1 MENIVIKK
9 SAVAVIALTAAFA
22 SAPVAAQSNFYG
34 VASVG
39 RSTIDVDPTAV
50 NNFTTAIGLGGT
62 VTQASSND
70 VGWKLQLGYQMT
82 KSLALEGGYT
92 NLGTAEYTHANALY
106 RAIGH
111 KKADLFNL
119 DLVGKIPLNQSFSA
133 LARLGAYRW
142 ETKSN
147 LPTTAGMTS
156 VTDDGYDLK
165 AGVGAQY
172 DFTANFALRGEF
184 ERFNGI
190 GKQTATGDSKVNLF
204 SIGAVLKF

>member
-1 MENIVIKK
+1 MENIMIKK

-39 RSTIDVDPTAV
+39 RSTIDVDPSAINTFTA
-50 NNFTTAIGLGGT
+50 ASGLGGT
-62 VTQASSND
+62 VTQASGND

-92 NLGTAEYTHANALY
+92 SLGTAEYTQANALY
-106 RAIGH
+106 TATGH

-119 DLVGKIPLNQSFSA
+119 DLVGKVPLNQSFSA

-147 LPTTAGMTS
+147 LPTPAGMNS
-156 VTDDGYDLK
+156 VTEDGYDWK
-165 AGVGAQY
+165 FGAGAQY
-172 DFTANFALRGEF
+172 EFTPNFTLRGEF

-190 GKQTATGDSKVNLF
+190 GKQFTTGDSKVNLF